1 MFLCTIYVPPSDSPY
16 YSEEIFPHL
25 HTQICRFQAQG
36 KVLIC
41 GDLNARTGTHPDSY
55 SESGNKHIF
64 GQNFPRNTTN
74 LPRHN
79 SDPQIN
85 KNGRDL
91 LQLCQ
96 SLGLYIVNGRFR
108 GDSLGRPTFCSSLG
122 TSTVDYMITDLD
134 QLFLSSFIVKPLTPL
149 SDHSQITVFMKRTET
164 NSPQSEP
171 NNLFNIKRKIQMGSR
186 QCTRVPESYGK
197 QTNSKTL
204 RQLSGHHI

>member
-1 MFLCTIYVPPSDSPY
+1 VPPSDSPY

-85 KNGRDL
+85 KYGRDL

-134 QLFLSSFIVKPLTPL
+134 PLFLSSFIVKPLTPL
-149 SDHSQITVFMKRTET
+149 SDHSQMTVFMKRTET

-171 NNLFNIKRKIQMGSR
+171 NNLFNIKRKYKWAPDSAQEFQKAIGNQQIQRLLWRSSTAVR
-186 QCTRVPESYGK
+186 S
-197 QTNSKTL
+197 TL
-204 RQLSGHHI
+204 